1 MQKAS
6 ELGLQSLAICVINSV
21 KRNYPP
27 DEGAHLALR
36 KKMLLIE
43 ICFKLSF
50 FSTGTVRRFLERH
63 NTSLDTIIFALENT
77 DRAIYDVLMPL
88 YFPRSEAEENAA
100 RWQLP
105 ADVGGC
111 YGEPVMPD
119 REIRIID
126 NPQHS
131 FHRKFYTKYYLSIIQ
146 LYKKLQLNICVC
158 NEHVVFN
165 LLGEI
170 LHL

>member
-1 MQKAS
+1 MHFYFRNVLQKAS

-36 KKMLLIE
+36 IKINAIKQNYVLNSP
-43 ICFKLSF
+43 FVF
-50 FSTGTVRRFLERH
+50 FVGTVRRFLERH

-88 YFPRSEAEENAA
+88 YFPRSEAEENSA

-126 NPQHS
+126 NPQHT
-131 FHRKFYTKYYLSIIQ
+131 FHRKFYTKYVTLTVI
-146 LYKKLQLNICVC
+146 LTF
-158 NEHVVFN
+158 HT
-165 LLGEI
+165 LL
-170 LHL
+170 